1 MTETEIKE
9 ALKKVDAIC
18 AKPEAE
24 RTGVDRAILAAYLK
38 KMDEIM
44 LYGKSGKPRKPRF
57 RWNSARFLRAQEIQ
71 RQVDMIRRAE
81 WARLTEARRLRPRRS
96 RAGG

>member
-38 KMDEIM
+38 KMDEII
-44 LYGKSGKPRKPRF
+44 LYGKSGKPEKPRF
-57 RWNSARFLRAQEIQ
+57 RWNPARFLRAQEIQ

-81 WARLTEARRLRPRRS
+81 WRKVKQSGRLKR
-96 RAGG
+96 

>member
-38 KMDEIM
+38 KMDEII

-57 RWNSARFLRAQEIQ
+57 RWNPARFLRAQEIQ

-81 WARLTEARRLRPRRS
+81 WRKIKQSGRRKR
-96 RAGG
+96 

>member
-1 MTETEIKE
+1 MTEAEIKE
-9 ALKKVDAIC
+9 TVKKLDAAL
-18 AKPEAE
+18 
-24 RTGVDRAILAAYLK
+24 
-38 KMDEIM
+38 
-44 LYGKSGKPRKPRF
+44 SGKPKKPRF
-57 RWNSARFLRAQEIQ
+57 RWNPARFLRTQEIQ

>member
-38 KMDEIM
+38 KMDEIV
-44 LYGKSGKPRKPRF
+44 LYGKSGKPKKPRF
-57 RWNSARFLRAQEIQ
+57 RWNPARFLCAQEIQ

-81 WARLTEARRLRPRRS
+81 WRKIKQSGRRKR
-96 RAGG
+96 